1 MLKKGLTLWVMIKE
15 KEKYQ
20 YLKVKVKT
28 VTSLIWGKDDGKIIT
43 KFAALKTKAHAY
55 KVQKDYHKIKN
66 SGIKIDKGV
75 I

>member
-20 YLKVKVKT
+20 YLKVKVRT

-43 KFAALKTKAHAY
+43 KFAALKTKTHAY
-55 KVQKDYHKIKN
+55 KVQKDNHKIKN
-66 SGIKIDKGV
+66 SGIKMDKGV